1 MKKSTR
7 KRTSNTSKASSNGN
21 GDKVEQSLS
30 VASSDAA
37 IIEADAVSAIQ
48 MTTFPKSLQCSHF
61 RDFVK
66 CKAKRK
72 HNGNCI
78 ANGHIGIDDYEE
90 LVGLNENLIDLGNGK
105 LKFEQ
110 TQHCT
115 CCENPF
121 SLIDEAVICS
131 NCYHIFTVHTFYE
144 KKSSFEKAEPKQ
156 LKYCPNCKDNAIVFH
171 LTYKEFFCLECF
183 DFITLDFEAIK
194 YILLP
199 CLFKSANQELPNEKQ
214 ATSTKKK
221 RKFSHPKSGTET
233 VPHIS
238 VGESI
243 KSMLKN
249 NVQTQT
255 NPLIGLRGIVNLGNT
270 CFMNCILQTLAH
282 NVSLRNYYL
291 SGVYSQLIEK
301 EIENDSKCKNFEDIQ
316 TYLKMSR
323 AMNNLFKEMYDKSC
337 NELENSNIKKR
348 SSNGKRKSDTVD
360 EQPIVLPYVPHQF
373 LYIMWNIAGH
383 LAGYQQQD
391 AHEFYMA
398 ILSALTPAKLPNNR
412 RNLIEDLFT
421 GTSQS
426 DLNCKICSS
435 ISSTVEAF
443 MDISLPLKAKSGDT
457 WIELESLTECLER
470 YTRDENLDIS
480 SYSCKN
486 CGSQGNFS
494 KQIRFK
500 RLPYVLCFHL
510 KRFEHSEVNRNRRTA
525 GVSSKIDWFVSFPLQ
540 IEMKD
545 FVVGEDGGVPDNKYS
560 LFSVVCHHGDLSGGH
575 YTCYVKH
582 NSRWFLCNDS
592 SVYYAK
598 ESDVLNSEAYLL
610 FYERAR

>member
-7 KRTSNTSKASSNGN
+7 KRTSNTSRAANHE
-21 GDKVEQSLS
+21 DKVEQSHS
-30 VASSDAA
+30 VVNDAA
-37 IIEADAVSAIQ
+37 IIEADAATHL
-48 MTTFPKSLQCSHF
+48 TTFPKSLQCSHF
-61 RDFVK
+61 KNFVNS
-66 CKAKRK
+66 KAKRRN
-72 HNGNCI
+72 NGHCT
-78 ANGHIGIDDYEE
+78 ANGHIDIDDYEE
-90 LVGLNENLIDLGNGK
+90 LVELNEKLIALWSGK
-105 LKFEQ
+105 LRHEQ
-110 TQHCT
+110 TQHCS

-121 SLIDEAVICS
+121 SLKDEQVICS
-131 NCYHIFTVHTFYE
+131 HCYHIFTVHAFYE
-144 KKSSFEKAEPKQ
+144 NKESFENNGEKQPKR
-156 LKYCPNCKDNAIVFH
+156 CPNCNDHTIVFH

-183 DFITLDFEAIK
+183 DFITLDFDAIK
-194 YILLP
+194 FILLP
-199 CLFKSANQELPNEKQ
+199 CLCKSMSQESPNEKQ
-214 ATSTKKK
+214 TTSTKKK
-221 RKFSHPKSGTET
+221 RKFSHPKSGTENL
-233 VPHIS
+233 PHIA

-243 KSMLKN
+243 KTMLKST
-249 NVQTQT
+249 VQTQT

-337 NELENSNIKKR
+337 SELENTSSKKR
-348 SSNGKRKSDTVD
+348 SSNGKRKSETAD
-360 EQPIVLPYVPHQF
+360 EQPIVLPFVPNQF
-373 LYIMWNIAGH
+373 LYIMWNVAGH

-426 DLNCKICSS
+426 DLNCKICSNT
-435 ISSTVEAF
+435 SSTVEAF

-470 YTRDENLDIS
+470 YTKDENLDIS

-500 RLPYVLCFHL
+500 RLPHILCFHL
-510 KRFEHSEVNRNRRTA
+510 KRFEHSELVHRNRKTTT

-545 FVVGEDGGVPDNKYS
+545 FVVGEDGGGVPDNKYS
-560 LFSVVCHHGDLSGGH
+560 LFSVVCHQGDLSGGH

-582 NSRWFLCNDS
+582 NSSWFLCNDS
-592 SVYYAK
+592 SVYFAK

-610 FYERAR
+610 FYEKAS